1 MSCPICFGG
10 ADAAT
15 RESLNAGI
23 FVLMGV
29 TLVVLGFFAR
39 FFLMLAKRGRESFFE
54 DTRASSSV
62 GESQRGR
69 ESFFEDTR
77 ASSLVGASV
86 LEEMTPDPIDR
97 RVA

>member
-23 FVLMGV
+23 FVLLGV
-29 TLVVLGFFAR
+29 TVTVLGFFAR

-54 DTRASSSV
+54 DTPAASAV
-62 GESQRGR
+62 EG
-69 ESFFEDTR
+69 
-77 ASSLVGASV
+77 SV
-86 LEEMTPDPIDR
+86 LEATNPDAIDR

>member
-29 TLVVLGFFAR
+29 TVTVLGFFAR
-39 FFLMLAKRGRESFFE
+39 FFVMLAKRGR
-54 DTRASSSV
+54 DH
-62 GESQRGR
+62 
-69 ESFFEDTR
+69 
-77 ASSLVGASV
+77 
-86 LEEMTPDPIDR
+86 IDR